1 MEKNKE
7 KLYDER
13 TAINKKKQIDS
24 MTRDY
29 NAQKKEATLVM
40 KMNDKNVRIKL
51 DTGAELNVV
60 PTRVFSQIA
69 NTEEQSNITLN
80 SRDAEVVHSSHSG
93 KLHKMSLQKRLQRC
107 EILHCR
113 VIKQNSTSIRI
124 MTRFQVNQNC
134 GWD

>member
-7 KLYDER
+7 KLYDNR
-13 TAINKKKQIDS
+13 TAINKKQQIDS
-24 MTRDY
+24 MTRGY

-40 KMNDKNVRIKL
+40 KMNDKKVRIKL

-69 NTEEQSNITLN
+69 NTEEQSNITLI
-80 SRDAEVVHSSHSG
+80 SRDTEVVHSSHWG
-93 KLHKMSLQKRLQRC
+93 KLHQMCLQQRLQRC

-124 MTRFQVNQNC
+124 MTRFQVNQNY
-134 GWD
+134 G

>member
-7 KLYDER
+7 KLYDDR
-13 TAINKKKQIDS
+13 AAINKKKQIDS

-113 VIKQNSTSIRI
+113 VIKQNSTLIRI

>member
-7 KLYDER
+7 KLYDNR
-13 TAINKKKQIDS
+13 TAINKKQQIDS
-24 MTRDY
+24 MTRGY

-40 KMNDKNVRIKL
+40 KMNDKKVRIKL
-51 DTGAELNVV
+51 DTGVELNVV

-80 SRDAEVVHSSHSG
+80 SRDTEVVHSSHWG
-93 KLHKMSLQKRLQRC
+93 KLHQMCLQQRLQRC

-124 MTRFQVNQNC
+124 MTRFQVNQNY
-134 GWD
+134 G